1 MDTQIQIEPTPLEVI
16 YEHAREAFPD
26 ECCGF
31 LYGDEKNGRRISVA
45 QRVDNAKEGDQRR
58 RFEIS
63 PLDYLRAERYA
74 LERGLDLLGIY
85 HSHPQHPAIASAHDL
100 EKALPFFSYVIVS
113 VMDGAIDAIQSWKLQ
128 SQTRAFAEEEVIL
141 PTDYTTATPPTNGGP
156 LENSPGGR
164 PSHI

>member
-113 VMDGAIDAIQSWKLQ
+113 VMDGAIDA
-128 SQTRAFAEEEVIL
+128 
-141 PTDYTTATPPTNGGP
+141 
-156 LENSPGGR
+156 
-164 PSHI
+164 